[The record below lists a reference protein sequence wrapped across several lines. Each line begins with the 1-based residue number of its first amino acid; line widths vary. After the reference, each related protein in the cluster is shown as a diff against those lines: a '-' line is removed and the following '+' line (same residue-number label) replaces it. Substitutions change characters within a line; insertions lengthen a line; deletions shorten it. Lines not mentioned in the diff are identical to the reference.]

1 MIRAFA
7 LTGAVALTAF
17 AGACNPLAQADG
29 VCGAVP
35 AAEIETALGGKPEA
49 QAASAETTDNKSQTI
64 CSWTAQ
70 TPEGGQRMLA
80 LMVERRAGRA
90 HYESES
96 TKLKAAYTRVGALE
110 DIGEAA
116 LMGVGEDADVERFS
130 AEIVAIKGADVL
142 SLRIE
147 GKDPAAFESVARA
160 AAKSM

>member
-1 MIRAFA
+1 MRFA
-7 LTGAVALTAF
+7 GIAGAVALTAL
-17 AGACNPLAQADG
+17 AAACNPLGQAGG
-29 VCGAVP
+29 VCAAVP
-35 AAEIETALGGKPEA
+35 AAEIEAALGGKPQA
-49 QAASAETTDNKSQTI
+49 QAASAETADNKSQTI
-64 CSWTAQ
+64 CSWTAE
-70 TPEGGQRMLA
+70 TAEGGQRMLA
-80 LMVERRAGRA
+80 LMVERGAGRA

-110 DIGEAA
+110 DIGEGA

-160 AAKSM
+160 AAKAM